1 LKIQKKSL
9 LLQTIKSKKTMIAR
23 PITVKAIGNYTI
35 HVTFEDGTRGAVDL
49 NHLAHKGVFRQWK
62 QQHNKEYA
70 TNK

>member
-1 LKIQKKSL
+1 
-9 LLQTIKSKKTMIAR
+9 MIAR